1 MTSPDTLL
9 TLEEV
14 AKALQVSVRSV
25 RRYIDSG
32 QLKATRV
39 GTRLLRVRPSD
50 LEAFLSSDKSA

>member
-1 MTSPDTLL
+1 
-9 TLEEV
+9 
-14 AKALQVSVRSV
+14 V